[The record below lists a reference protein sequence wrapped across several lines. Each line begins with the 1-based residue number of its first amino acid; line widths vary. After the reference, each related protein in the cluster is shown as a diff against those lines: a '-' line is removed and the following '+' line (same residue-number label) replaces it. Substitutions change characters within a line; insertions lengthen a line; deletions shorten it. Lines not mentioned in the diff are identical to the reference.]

1 MDVSDIKTYIAD
13 VSLLN
18 DAVAKWLKHS
28 TDTVAKW
35 ITTNRVRMNHA
46 VTSHGNSIRICEVN
60 VVGVHPT
67 ETDHTASMLIIPELM
82 ICRLILGFAL
92 TAK

>member
-1 MDVSDIKTYIAD
+1 MDVSDIKTYVAD

-35 ITTNRVRMNHA
+35 ITTNRVRMNRA
-46 VTSHGNSIRICEVN
+46 TTSHGNSTRNCECKCGWGSPN
-60 VVGVHPT
+60 KDCPY
-67 ETDHTASMLIIPELM
+67 S
-82 ICRLILGFAL
+82 
-92 TAK
+92 